1 MAINL
6 QALQRLKLIST
17 FECLKRGL
25 GPKVNFYT
33 RIYVISGLCRVIS
46 FFNFEL
52 LLKIGV
58 VAVFRSLGGGS
69 KMTGWEIN
77 PVGRGIKLT
86 GRKNNP
92 AGRNDNP
99 EQARNYPDCQ
109 FRYHSGTPPAY
120 QNTNRTLEVLIKL
133 ICNLKVI

>member
-1 MAINL
+1 M
-6 QALQRLKLIST
+6 
-17 FECLKRGL
+17 
-25 GPKVNFYT
+25 
-33 RIYVISGLCRVIS
+33 IS

-99 EQARNYPDCQ
+99 EQVRNYPECQ

-133 ICNLKVI
+133 ICNLNVKGELWWKNICRRSKKIYFCFYKGEIIK